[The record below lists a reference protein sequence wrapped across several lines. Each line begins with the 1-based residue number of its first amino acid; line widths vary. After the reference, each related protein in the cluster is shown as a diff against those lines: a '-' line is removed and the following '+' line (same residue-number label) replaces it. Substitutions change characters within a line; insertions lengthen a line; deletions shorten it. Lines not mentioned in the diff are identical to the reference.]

1 MSMPFNNRECLT
13 VRLSAL
19 GDAILTTG
27 VLAYWHKRAGLTF
40 RVLTRPQLAPVFAHH
55 PAVSRIIT
63 VRDEDLRG
71 AAWIRFCRSL
81 AREMGGLPLIDLH
94 GNLRTLMLRLLWPG
108 PTRTYPKHS
117 LRRRLFLATRH
128 PLPAARLRRLNVPQ
142 RYCLALGSSPV
153 SPDMLRPRIFLSD
166 QEKSLAI
173 ETLARLGAQR
183 PVAIHPYA
191 THPAKTPRPE
201 VWKDLVQALRSRG
214 DEVIVIGRH
223 EQPLLPADPHDLTNT
238 TDLRATSALLSLCRA
253 LVTGDS
259 GPMHLA
265 TAVDTP
271 VAALFGPTTREW
283 GFYPS
288 GPHDK
293 VWQIPCTM
301 APCSLHGQDACALGN
316 ACMREISTASLLEL
330 IDSSARRPLP
340 LGGGGSAAS

>member
-1 MSMPFNNRECLT
+1 MTMPFRDRECLT

-27 VLAYWHKRAGLTF
+27 VLAYWHSQAGLTF

-55 PAVSRIIT
+55 PAVSQVVA

-71 AAWIRFCRSL
+71 AGWIRFCRSL
-81 AREMGGLPLIDLH
+81 ASEMGDLPLIDLH

-108 PTRTYPKHS
+108 PTRTYPKFS
-117 LRRRLFLATRH
+117 LTRRLFLTSRH
-128 PLPAARLRRLNVPQ
+128 PGLSARLRRLNVPQ
-142 RYCLALGSSPV
+142 RYCLALDASTVDPA
-153 SPDMLRPRIFLSD
+153 DLKPRIFL
-166 QEKSLAI
+166 QREEKALAS
-173 ETLARLGAQR
+173 ETFARLGVKR

-201 VWKDLVQALRSRG
+201 VWKELIQALRSRG
-214 DEVIVIGRH
+214 DEVIIIGRH
-223 EQPLLPADPHDLTNT
+223 DRPLLPDDPHDLTNA
-238 TDLRATSALLSLCRA
+238 TDLRATSAVLSLCRG

-271 VAALFGPTTREW
+271 VVALFGPTTEEW

-293 VWQIPCTM
+293 AHQISCPK

-316 ACMREISTASLLEL
+316 ACMRDISAPLLLEL
-330 IDSSARRPLP
+330 LDSLAI
-340 LGGGGSAAS
+340 